1 MEAAENTKYRLAEG
15 LKKVME
21 KYPVDKITVKQ
32 IVDESRVTRPT
43 FYRYFKDK
51 YDLINWYFDKVAS
64 RSFKQ
69 MGIRLNL
76 REALIVK
83 FKLMQEEGC
92 FFPAA
97 FRCQCQNSLIEY
109 DYNSIYQFYRE
120 FIRNHTGKPV
130 PEDVDFVLKFYCI
143 GSIYMTSVWAK
154 EGMVKEPEKMADDL
168 IKSLPPG
175 LREEFPVE

>member
-64 RSFKQ
+64 RSFKTDGHQ
-69 MGIRLNL
+69 
-76 REALIVK
+76 VK
-83 FKLMQEEGC
+83 SK
-92 FFPAA
+92 
-97 FRCQCQNSLIEY
+97 R
-109 DYNSIYQFYRE
+109 
-120 FIRNHTGKPV
+120 
-130 PEDVDFVLKFYCI
+130 
-143 GSIYMTSVWAK
+143 GS
-154 EGMVKEPEKMADDL
+154 DC
-168 IKSLPPG
+168 
-175 LREEFPVE
+175 